1 MQTSTSA
8 PACPDRWISRDWF
21 WASVAWSGIGLFD
34 AIQTLIVMKSGGM
47 HHAWPELFCF
57 RMLYWLVW
65 AAATPAVLRL
75 GMRIAAQDAQR
86 LGLPGHFL
94 ACLSIGL
101 LSALWTAVL
110 EQALDPWLATPAPS
124 WRELWRQHFVN
135 GMLTSVVLYVTTL
148 AIGYGV
154 RAREGLVLERAK
166 RAQLNEQLV
175 QAQLDALRR
184 QIEPHFLFNALNTI
198 TGLVRERRNDAAVG
212 MITGLSELLRRV
224 LADGDRHL
232 VTLDE
237 ELAFLDKYLA
247 IQKMRFG
254 ERVRCSVDTP
264 PELRSARVPALLL
277 QPLVENAFNHGLA
290 HRAEGGRIGVTI
302 VEADERL
309 SMTVYNDGPPLPAD
323 VKAGRIGLNNVRQR
337 LANLYDGN
345 FSLDLYNRGDGVE
358 VKIILP
364 LVHA

>member
-57 RMLYWLVW
+57 RMLYWLEW
-65 AAATPAVLRL
+65 AADTPAVLRL

-277 QPLVENAFNHGLA
+277 QPLVENAFKHGLA

-302 VEADERL
+302 VEAGERL

>member
-1 MQTSTSA
+1 MHTSTSA
-8 PACPDRWISRDWF
+8 RFPTGRWVSRDWF
-21 WASVAWSGIGLFD
+21 WAAAAWTGIGLFD
-34 AIQTLIVMKSGGM
+34 AMQTVLVMKSGGM

-75 GMRIAAQDAQR
+75 GMRIAAQDAR
-86 LGLPGHFL
+86 RPGWPGHFL

-110 EQALDPWLATPAPS
+110 EQALDPWLATPPPS
-124 WRELWRQHFVN
+124 WRALWRQHFVN
-135 GMLTSVVLYVTTL
+135 GMLTSLVLYVTVL

-154 RAREGLVLERAK
+154 RARERLMLERAE

-198 TGLVRERRNDAAVG
+198 TGLVREQRNDAAVG

-254 ERVRCSVDTP
+254 ERLRCRIDTA
-264 PELRSARVPALLL
+264 PELRSARVPTLLL
-277 QPLVENAFNHGLA
+277 QPLVENAFKHGLA

-302 VEADERL
+302 AAAGERL

-323 VKAGRIGLNNVRQR
+323 VPAGRIGLNNVSQR
-337 LANLYDGN
+337 LASLYDGN
-345 FSLDLYNRGDGVE
+345 FSLDLSNRGDGVE
-358 VKIILP
+358 VNIKLP
-364 LVHA
+364 LVYA